1 MAKNIYTLVSTDD
14 VRDYLINNTELLD
27 DDESMTSEE
36 LDKLID
42 RIVDFSATSGK
53 LHDMLRDAFSN
64 SRLFEKLLDVVDD
77 CMYDFVSE
85 CISDMNEMGE

>member
-1 MAKNIYTLVSTDD
+1 MAKNIYTLVDTND

-36 LDKLID
+36 LDQLID

-53 LHDMLRDAFSN
+53 LHDMLRDAFSD
-64 SRLFEKLLDVVDD
+64 SWLFEKLLDVVDD

-85 CISDMNEMGE
+85 CISDMDEMGE